1 MKFLGRW
8 LSHSL
13 ATALAVALGILAM
26 QAPAFT
32 RSYVDALLE
41 VTSDARRDI
50 DQREASAREF
60 YGIAA
65 QQDDDLV
72 QILRAHEPSNAAS
85 LARSLARTRVLQ
97 QAYDDI
103 ASAAP
108 LLRPLVALGGAIDDR
123 EGYKRAV
130 WALLLERYTP
140 QLELSVPA
148 VVYGVAGIM
157 LGSLL
162 AHSVLALLR
171 GISSRRSMA

>member
-13 ATALAVALGILAM
+13 ATALALILAILAM

-32 RSYVDALLE
+32 RGYADALLE
-41 VTSDARRDI
+41 VASDARRDI
-50 DQREASAREF
+50 DQREASARQF

-65 QQDDDLV
+65 ERDDDLV
-72 QILRAHEPSNAAS
+72 QILQTREPSNAATLTQS
-85 LARSLARTRVLQ
+85 LARVRVLR

-103 ASAAP
+103 TSAAP
-108 LLRPLVALGGAIDDR
+108 LLQPMIALGGAIDDR
-123 EGYKRAV
+123 DGYKEPI
-130 WALLLERYTP
+130 WGLLLDRYSL

-148 VVYGVAGIM
+148 LVYGLAGLM

-162 AHSVLALLR
+162 AQSLLALLR
-171 GISSRRSMA
+171 AGSRRRSMA